1 MRGLIA
7 RLLAGQAAPDPLVAA
22 IDAGIAEHRRQ
33 RLSRPERNE
42 AKRFAHAA
50 PKVAQL
56 RREIA
61 MQHVEF

>member
-7 RLLAGQAAPDPLVAA
+7 RLLAGQAPAPAPSI
-22 IDAGIAEHRRQ
+22 IDAGIAQRRAE

-42 AKRFAHAA
+42 AKRFARAA
-50 PKVAQL
+50 GKVEQL

-61 MQHVEF
+61 MQHVRF